1 MASAETIPLEA
12 LLAPLSDAAPA
23 GANVRLDPNPGSLYY
38 RIKDARAAAR
48 AAERQALHGE
58 DGEAP
63 AADWS
68 EVLEL
73 APKLLGE
80 QSKDLEVAAWWIEA
94 LTREHGFAGL
104 RDGLKLIAGWVER
117 YWDHLHPMPDEDGLA
132 TRTAPLTG
140 LNGEDA
146 EGTLIAPISLIPI
159 TATSD
164 VGGPYSAWHYHQ
176 ATELER
182 IEDAEQ
188 RQQRIAGGAPTMEQF
203 RQGARNAGAA
213 FYTELQADIEE
224 CRAAFAALN
233 AALEQRCGSNAPPS
247 SRISEAI
254 GRVAD
259 AVAYI
264 SRDVVDAGGATPA
277 ASAGAEANAQAAPA
291 SGAAV
296 AAGPLRSREDA
307 LRTLKTVAEYY
318 RRAEPHSP
326 IAYLIEQAVRW
337 GNLPLHELIE
347 ELIPDSGSRS
357 TYQMMTGI
365 RPPSTDQ

>member
-12 LLAPLSDAAPA
+12 LLAPISDDAPC

-48 AAERQALHGE
+48 AAERQSLHGE
-58 DGEAP
+58 EADAP

-68 EVLEL
+68 PVLEL
-73 APKLLGE
+73 APKLLRE
-80 QSKDLEVAAWWIEA
+80 QSKDLEVAAWWIEG

-117 YWDHLHPMPDEDGLA
+117 YWAGLHPLPDEDGLA
-132 TRTAPLTG
+132 TRVAPLTG

-159 TATSD
+159 TAASD
-164 VGGPYSAWHYHQ
+164 VAGPYSAWHYHQ

-182 IEDAEQ
+182 IEDPAQREQ
-188 RQQRIAGGAPTMEQF
+188 RLAGGAPTMEQF

-213 FYTELQADIEE
+213 FYVALKSDIQE
-224 CRAAFAALN
+224 CRDAFAALN
-233 AALEQRCGSNAPPS
+233 AALEPQCGASAPPS
-247 SRISEAI
+247 SRILEAI

-264 SRDVVDAGGATPA
+264 SRDVVDSGA
-277 ASAGAEANAQAAPA
+277 AAPA
-291 SGAAV
+291 PSEAIPAAAAPAGGTAV

-337 GNLPLHELIE
+337 GALPLHELIE
-347 ELIPDSGSRS
+347 ELIPDTGSRS